1 MTRLCAMQSGIRQT
15 DFFST
20 FHLENDMIDFI
31 KPLIEEFEEIMSYYE
46 QDAVI
51 IYERKYALD
60 YLFRMYQE
68 GRLYFPRTEL
78 MTDNP
83 SIAAKLLK
91 AIQIGIPMP
100 VIYVSEMQN
109 GDFLILESKNQ
120 IIALLEYLQGLF
132 PVRTEEIF
140 QNLRFVFFYE
150 LNAENPRLAAMILR
164 TVFQFQIIDYQTPK
178 YLHMETGLF
187 HEEWNTVQEQAVR
200 NILYDGHG
208 IEALHSF
215 SNDIIQRTRCYF
227 PSGNAMNEIEILY
240 MMLFWGLYKKKFPVE
255 TQANPGEQ
263 LLLEITV
270 QNLYFQS
277 YEWSDFLNIIESF
290 TACCVMQPFFKDPAC
305 YWYSPAFNEKAKLK
319 TLGISLC
326 LYDIFL
332 CKGREPYSSLNYFFT
347 SNMYIPQI
355 DALPLTLNNIR
366 FYLASL
372 WEDTRL

>member
-1 MTRLCAMQSGIRQT
+1 
-15 DFFST
+15 
-20 FHLENDMIDFI
+20 MIDFI

-187 HEEWNTVQEQAVR
+187 HEEWN
-200 NILYDGHG
+200 L
-208 IEALHSF
+208 
-215 SNDIIQRTRCYF
+215 
-227 PSGNAMNEIEILY
+227 
-240 MMLFWGLYKKKFPVE
+240 
-255 TQANPGEQ
+255 
-263 LLLEITV
+263 
-270 QNLYFQS
+270 
-277 YEWSDFLNIIESF
+277 
-290 TACCVMQPFFKDPAC
+290 
-305 YWYSPAFNEKAKLK
+305 
-319 TLGISLC
+319 SL
-326 LYDIFL
+326 IH
-332 CKGREPYSSLNYFFT
+332 
-347 SNMYIPQI
+347 I
-355 DALPLTLNNIR
+355 
-366 FYLASL
+366 
-372 WEDTRL
+372 